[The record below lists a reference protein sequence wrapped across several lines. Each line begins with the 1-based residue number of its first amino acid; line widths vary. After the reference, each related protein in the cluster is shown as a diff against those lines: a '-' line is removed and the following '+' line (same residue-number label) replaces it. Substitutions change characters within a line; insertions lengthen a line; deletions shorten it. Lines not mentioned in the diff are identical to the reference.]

1 MEKEYLIE
9 CRGLTWPERCD
20 FEDFRDNFV
29 KENGKN
35 YSAVG
40 RALVNYILAKIYPD
54 APLSKMTAAEVMAV
68 YESTMQLTDSIREE
82 EIKNFKPLSGGST
95 NEQATVKT
103 AED

>member
-1 MEKEYLIE
+1 MEKEYLVE
-9 CRGLTWPERCD
+9 CRALTWREHCD
-20 FEDFRDNFV
+20 FEDFREKFILEHGD
-29 KENGKN
+29 N

-40 RALVNYILAKIYPD
+40 RAAINYILEKIYPD
-54 APLSKMTAAEVMAV
+54 APFDKMTAAEAMTV
-68 YESTMQLTDSIREE
+68 YRITIELTNSIRED